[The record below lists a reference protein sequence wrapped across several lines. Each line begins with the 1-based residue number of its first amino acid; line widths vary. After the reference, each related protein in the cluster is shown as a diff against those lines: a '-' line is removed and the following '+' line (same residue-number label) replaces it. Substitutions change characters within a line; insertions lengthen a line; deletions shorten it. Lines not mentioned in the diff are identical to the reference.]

1 MMPSPSTENRA
12 TARYP
17 SLLKKAEQITV
28 TKNEQWNNVTLVGPT
43 HTLSR
48 PDHHTTRRDRPNLDV
63 TQRHVAG
70 GDGQRESSIFDKQI
84 DPSSSIRD
92 HTTARDNFASIKRA
106 LEAIQRKDEQ
116 RRKVTSVKSMRASSS
131 IGTRA
136 AAARPSILKKTQP
149 TTMGRDRQWNNDYV
163 PDSAKT
169 FATSVAP
176 KSRVHTFIARSKRS
190 VISFSKP
197 ASLVDLSVAIV
208 DSRYY
213 RSKDARGRSRNRARA
228 TSPVHYRDTSSTRSQ
243 SPAHSFYHDDSA
255 DQTLL
260 PIRGQFPAPI
270 HNKAS
275 ASSDKACNCSTSSF
289 VEPDSA
295 RVDRTRAWR
304 PCQTLENTSGYQYTP
319 LLDDEIRLLRLSPG
333 SFGDP
338 LSCSLKIV
346 PMEKLTTTLHEFQ
359 ALSYAWGN
367 DPPSY
372 PVSLD
377 DLPKSGEC
385 SSTAASTQSYTY
397 LVRENLQQALRHI
410 RLADDYLWI
419 WVDALC
425 LNQDDQIEKGRQI
438 LKMPDIYSNAWNVI
452 AWLGGDQESPK
463 DIRRAVGLV
472 PKILNL
478 KTLNVALRRE
488 TPSEEILRSWVAF
501 GRLLQRPWFK
511 RRWVIQEVAC
521 ARKLCVRTADQIL
534 SWLDFADAVELYS
547 DNINRMRA
555 LYRQS
560 SLFKLDP
567 VALDGIECSQAVA
580 LMTFSRNIFRK
591 SSNSLIVSRLRNLE
605 SLVLAASAFAVSD
618 IRDVVYALLYL
629 ANDSYRS
636 IITRLKSPA
645 RQIFSS
651 DYSKHPAEI
660 FEIFVRYSIAE
671 SGSLDI
677 LCRPWANWPSAARD
691 MDYEGRTLPSWIG
704 VALFDQDGPHP
715 RHIPPEDL
723 LGPVGG
729 RVYDASRGMAMQ
741 THTTSSWKRTRT
753 PPTLSSS
760 DGDSD
765 DSYLI
770 IKPPLLRM
778 RLTNDNVLHVKGMI
792 LGRITTVSV
801 TTASEG
807 FLKDDWLR
815 TLGWQGTLEKG
826 VDDELWR
833 TLVANR
839 NPDSKAAP
847 TWYRRACA
855 LALTKLDHAGNLD
868 ITALTADSSQPAT
881 LVNYLRRVQE
891 ATANRRSFR
900 CRTSGTRLSPT
911 GAETD
916 VIVGFGPEHISS
928 KDHVLV
934 CILYGSSVP
943 VILNKIE
950 HRVWGTTH
958 VKLIGACY
966 VHGHMDGEI
975 FAGLSEEDIHIKSTT
990 FSIH

>member
-1 MMPSPSTENRA
+1 MPSPSTENRA

-17 SLLKKAEQITV
+17 SLLKKVEQIAV
-28 TKNEQWNNVTLVGPT
+28 TRNEQWNNVTLVGQTDP
-43 HTLSR
+43 LSW
-48 PDHHTTRRDRPNLDV
+48 PDHHTTRRDRSKVDV
-63 TQRHVAG
+63 TQRHVTG
-70 GDGQRESSIFDKQI
+70 GDEQREGSTFDKHI
-84 DPSSSIRD
+84 DPSLSIRD
-92 HTTARDNFASIKRA
+92 HATARDNFARIKKA
-106 LEAIQRKDEQ
+106 LEAVQRKDEQ
-116 RRKVTSVKSMRASSS
+116 RKKVTYVKSMRASSS
-131 IGTRA
+131 IGIRA
-136 AAARPSILKKTQP
+136 AASLMEP
-149 TTMGRDRQWNNDYV
+149 
-163 PDSAKT
+163 
-169 FATSVAP
+169 SVA
-176 KSRVHTFIARSKRS
+176 V
-190 VISFSKP
+190 
-197 ASLVDLSVAIV
+197 V
-208 DSRYY
+208 DSRHY
-213 RSKDARGRSRNRARA
+213 RSKDTRGRSRNRDRA

-243 SPAHSFYHDDSA
+243 SPAHSFYHDDSP

-260 PIRGQFPAPI
+260 PIRAQFPSSIYDEAP
-270 HNKAS
+270 
-275 ASSDKACNCSTSSF
+275 ASSDKASIGSTSS
-289 VEPDSA
+289 VVVPAVA
-295 RVDRTRAWR
+295 RLGRTRAWR
-304 PCQTLENTSGYQYTP
+304 PSQTLENTSGYQYTP
-319 LLDDEIRLLRLSPG
+319 LLDDEIRLLCLHPA

-346 PMEKLTTTLHEFQ
+346 PMKKLTTTLHEFQ

-372 PVSLD
+372 PVSLG

-397 LVRENLQQALRHI
+397 LVRENLYQALQHI
-410 RLADDYLWI
+410 RLTDDYLWI

-425 LNQDDQIEKGRQI
+425 LNQDDQIEKGQQI

-452 AWLGGDQESPK
+452 AWLGGDQESMK
-463 DIRRAVGLV
+463 DVRRAVGLV
-472 PKILNL
+472 PKLLNL
-478 KTLNVALRRE
+478 KTLDVALREE
-488 TPSEEILRSWVAF
+488 TPSEEILCSWVAF

-560 SLFKLDP
+560 SLFTLDP
-567 VALDGIECSQAVA
+567 VALAGIECSQAVA

-629 ANDSYRS
+629 ANDSYRPA
-636 IITRLKSPA
+636 ITRLKSPA

-671 SGSLDI
+671 SGCLDI

-691 MDYEGRTLPSWIG
+691 VNYEGRTLPSWIG
-704 VALFDQDGPHP
+704 VALFDQDGSDP
-715 RHIPPEDL
+715 RRIPPEGL

-729 RVYDASRGMAMQ
+729 RVYDASRGLAVQ
-741 THTTSSWKRTRT
+741 SETVTGTSDLTLRT
-753 PPTLSSS
+753 PSFSSIS
-760 DGDSD
+760 GDEGVVMM
-765 DSYLI
+765 
-770 IKPPLLRM
+770 KRRPVLRDK
-778 RLTNDNVLHVKGMI
+778 RQVFRVRGMI
-792 LGRITTVSV
+792 LGRITTVSASA
-801 TTASEG
+801 ASEG
-807 FLKDDWLR
+807 LLKDDWLR

-826 VDDELWR
+826 VDDQLWR

-839 NPDSKAAP
+839 DPESKAAP

-855 LALTKLDHAGNLD
+855 LALTKLDHSGNLD

-900 CRTSGTRLSPT
+900 CENSDTGSSPT
-911 GAETD
+911 GAEMD
-916 VIVGFGPEHISS
+916 VIVGFGPENISS
-928 KDHVLV
+928 QDYASV
-934 CILYGSSVP
+934 CILYGLSVP
-943 VILNKIE
+943 VILKKIE
-950 HRVWGTTH
+950 SPNFRITR
-958 VKLIGACY
+958 VKLVGACY
-966 VHGHMDGEI
+966 VHGHMEGEI
-975 FAGLSEEDIHIKSTT
+975 FSGMSKEEIRDGSKT